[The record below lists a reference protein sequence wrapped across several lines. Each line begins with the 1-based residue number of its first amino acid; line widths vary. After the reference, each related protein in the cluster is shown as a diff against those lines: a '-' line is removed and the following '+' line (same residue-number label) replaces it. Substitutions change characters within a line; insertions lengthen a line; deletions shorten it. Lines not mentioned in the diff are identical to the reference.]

1 MKFVFLF
8 PGKTR
13 EKYLD
18 AGISDYG
25 GRLKRFVQVEFVI
38 IKAAASG
45 KTPPDIQKKQET
57 LHLLDRCGEASFL
70 VVLDPG
76 GQETDS
82 EGLARNMTAWEDR
95 GLRDIYFVIGGHY
108 GLHEEILHRA
118 DFILSLSK
126 LTFTHEMTRLVL
138 LEQLYRGCMINAG
151 RSYHY

>member
-13 EKYLD
+13 EKYID
-18 AGISDYG
+18 AGIRDYT
-25 GRLKRFVQVEFVI
+25 GRLKRFVRVEFVI

-45 KTPPDIQKKQET
+45 KIPPEVQKKQEA
-57 LHLLDRCGEASFL
+57 LQLLDRCGDASFL

-76 GQETDS
+76 GQEIDS
-82 EGLARNMTAWEDR
+82 EALARNMAAWEER
-95 GLRDIYFVIGGHY
+95 GLRNIYFVIGGHY
-108 GLHEEILHRA
+108 GLHEEILHKA
-118 DFILSLSK
+118 DFILSLSRM
-126 LTFTHEMTRLVL
+126 TFTHEMTRLVL